1 MLLLWMESCL
11 KGVELCLW
19 WLVYFPSYVS
29 SHATNCEQTFSDYI
43 FLHMILRLLT
53 DIPMQ

>member
-19 WLVYFPSYVS
+19 WLVYLPSYVS
-29 SHATNCEQTFSDYI
+29 SHATNCEQTITDYI
-43 FLHMILRLLT
+43 FFHMILRLLT